1 MKVLKSLV
9 GKILRKLLPFKFY
22 KLVANGFIVVP
33 SYYKTIIKDA
43 ENYMNLSLQ
52 DSPEKDI
59 LLMRKYAHILDKGL
73 HRKDAEPGHSKN
85 VYENLR
91 SLVGKLSKTKYSK
104 DATYAWAESKLKKY
118 EMLQQDPENF
128 NPFCGESA
136 IPQIS
141 YEDLFS
147 LIKQRRSN
155 RVFKEQLVSEDII
168 RKLKD
173 VVNWAASSC
182 NKQPIQLFVTNDPIL
197 AKRCL
202 ACCKG
207 GTGFSDYIPTFWVF
221 TANARGYVWPSELYL
236 PFIDVSLGAQNV
248 FLTAETFGLSGTV
261 LSWAQKST
269 QEEIQLRRLLSIPED
284 CMIAFCAVLGY
295 PLYHYLTPIR
305 KNIAE

>member
-33 SYYKTIIKDA
+33 SYYKTIIKDV

-85 VYENLR
+85 VYENLKY
-91 SLVGKLSKTKYSK
+91 LVGKLSKTKYSK

-221 TANARGYVWPSELYL
+221 AADCRGYIWPTELYL
-236 PFIDVSLGAQNV
+236 PILDTSLGIQNI
-248 FLTAETFGLSGTV
+248 FLAGCTMNISGSILT
-261 LSWAQKST
+261 WAQKTESDDFLLREILNIP
-269 QEEIQLRRLLSIPED
+269 QEFVIV
-284 CMIAFCAVLGY
+284 CCAVMGY
-295 PLYHYLTPIR
+295 AEYSYCTPPR
-305 KNIAE
+305 KTIM